1 MKPFKKGDR
10 DAIILLFAG
19 ALICILIFPFINEL
33 TGISNADEGK
43 TDAYS
48 RQKHRYYK
56 YDAKEN
62 QYYYVPE
69 KQGEL
74 FPFDPNTADS
84 TQFLRLGLR
93 PWQVRNIYKY
103 RAAGGRYRKPTD
115 FARLYGLTLKQYKRL
130 EPYIR
135 IEKEVMAA
143 DVYGN
148 TKEEY
153 PRHHYDYPVKLTK
166 GERVNINTADTAQLM
181 KVPGIGSYYARQIVG
196 KRAHLGGFASPKQ
209 LLEIDGFP
217 ETALEYMEVGAG
229 KQSGKSVS
237 AASGHNNGDAKAKE
251 SSPNINANALTKNNS
266 KTAIASRQSSEST
279 AKSSES
285 ATKPTGE
292 LKKIRVNHDD
302 VRTMAKHP
310 YMRYFHAKDIEK
322 YRRLKGKLKS
332 VADLHRL
339 PSFTQED
346 IAKLTPYLDFD

>member
-1 MKPFKKGDR
+1 MKPFQKGDR

-33 TGISNADEGK
+33 TGISNAEKGK

-48 RQKHRYYK
+48 RQKHRYHK
-56 YDAKEN
+56 YDAKEK

-148 TKEEY
+148 IREEY
-153 PRHHYDYPVKLTK
+153 PRHHYDYPVKLRK
-166 GERVNINTADTAQLM
+166 GEHININTADTAQLM
-181 KVPGIGSYYARQIVG
+181 TVPGIGAYYARQIVG
-196 KRAHLGGFASPKQ
+196 KRARLGGFASPKQ
-209 LLEIDGFP
+209 LLEIEGFP
-217 ETALEYMEVGAG
+217 ETALEYMEVGVG
-229 KQSGKSVS
+229 KQNGKSAF
-237 AASGHNNGDAKAKE
+237 AASGHTDGDAKAKE
-251 SSPNINANALTKNNS
+251 SSSNINANALANNASLTAKN
-266 KTAIASRQSSEST
+266 SRQSADVT
-279 AKSSES
+279 AKPKE
-285 ATKPTGE
+285 E

-332 VADLHRL
+332 VAELHRL

-346 IAKLTPYLDFD
+346 IAKLTPYLEFN

>member
-56 YDAKEN
+56 YDAKEK

-148 TKEEY
+148 IREEY
-153 PRHHYDYPVKLTK
+153 PRPHYDYPVKLRK
-166 GERVNINTADTAQLM
+166 GEHININTADTAQLM
-181 KVPGIGSYYARQIVG
+181 TVPGIGPYYARQIVR
-196 KRAHLGGFASPKQ
+196 KRARLGGFASPKQ
-209 LLEIDGFP
+209 LLEIEGFP
-217 ETALEYMEVGAG
+217 ETALEYMEVGVG
-229 KQSGKSVS
+229 KQNGKSAF
-237 AASGHNNGDAKAKE
+237 AASGHTDGDAKAKE
-251 SSPNINANALTKNNS
+251 SSSNINANAFANN
-266 KTAIASRQSSEST
+266 ASLT
-279 AKSSES
+279 AKNGKQS
-285 ATKPTGE
+285 ADITVKPKEE

>member
-19 ALICILIFPFINEL
+19 ALICIMLFPFINEL
-33 TGISNADEGK
+33 TGISNVEKDK
-43 TDAYS
+43 TNAFS
-48 RQKHRYYK
+48 RREHRYGKYK
-56 YDAKEN
+56 AREQ

-69 KQGEL
+69 MQGEL

-130 EPYIR
+130 EPYIC

-148 TKEEY
+148 IREEY
-153 PRHHYDYPVKLTK
+153 PRHHYDYPVKLRK
-166 GERVNINTADTAQLM
+166 GEHININTADTAQLM
-181 KVPGIGSYYARQIVG
+181 TVPGIGPYYARQIVR
-196 KRAHLGGFASPKQ
+196 KRARLGGFASPKQ
-209 LLEIDGFP
+209 LLEIEGFP
-217 ETALEYMEVGAG
+217 ETALEYMVVGVG
-229 KQSGKSVS
+229 KQNGKSAF
-237 AASGHNNGDAKAKE
+237 AASGHTDGDAKAKE
-251 SSPNINANALTKNNS
+251 PSSSNINANALASNASLAAKNG
-266 KTAIASRQSSEST
+266 KQSADIT
-279 AKSSES
+279 V
-285 ATKPTGE
+285 KPKEE

>member
-56 YDAKEN
+56 YDAKEK

-148 TKEEY
+148 IREEY
-153 PRHHYDYPVKLTK
+153 PRPHYDYPVKLRK
-166 GERVNINTADTAQLM
+166 GEHININTADTAQLM
-181 KVPGIGSYYARQIVG
+181 TVPGIGAYYARQIVR
-196 KRAHLGGFASPKQ
+196 KRARLGGFASPKQ
-209 LLEIDGFP
+209 LLEIEGFP
-217 ETALEYMEVGAG
+217 ETAIEYMEVGVG
-229 KQSGKSVS
+229 KQNGKSAF
-237 AASGHNNGDAKAKE
+237 AASGHTDGDAKAKE
-251 SSPNINANALTKNNS
+251 SSSNTNANALAS
-266 KTAIASRQSSEST
+266 KASLT
-279 AKSSES
+279 AKNGKQS
-285 ATKPTGE
+285 ADITVKPKEE

-332 VADLHRL
+332 VAELRRL

>member
-56 YDAKEN
+56 YDAKEK

-130 EPYIR
+130 EPYIC

-148 TKEEY
+148 IREEY
-153 PRHHYDYPVKLTK
+153 PRPHYDYPVKLRK
-166 GERVNINTADTAQLM
+166 GEHININTADTAQLM
-181 KVPGIGSYYARQIVG
+181 TVPGIGSYYARQIVR
-196 KRAHLGGFASPKQ
+196 KRARLGGFASPKQ
-209 LLEIDGFP
+209 LLEIEGFP
-217 ETALEYMEVGAG
+217 ETALEYMEVGVG
-229 KQSGKSVS
+229 KQNGKSAF
-237 AASGHNNGDAKAKE
+237 AASGHTDGDAKAKE
-251 SSPNINANALTKNNS
+251 SSSNINANAFANN
-266 KTAIASRQSSEST
+266 ASLT
-279 AKSSES
+279 AKNGKQS
-285 ATKPTGE
+285 ADITVKPKEE

>member
-33 TGISNADEGK
+33 AGISNADEGK

-56 YDAKEN
+56 YDAKEK

-148 TKEEY
+148 IREEY
-153 PRHHYDYPVKLTK
+153 PRHHYDYPVKLRK
-166 GERVNINTADTAQLM
+166 GEHININTADTAQLM
-181 KVPGIGSYYARQIVG
+181 TVPGIGSYYARQIVR
-196 KRAHLGGFASPKQ
+196 KRARLGGFASPKQ
-209 LLEIDGFP
+209 LLEIEGFP
-217 ETALEYMEVGAG
+217 ETALEYMEVGVG
-229 KQSGKSVS
+229 KQNGKSAF
-237 AASGHNNGDAKAKE
+237 AASEHTDGDAKAKE
-251 SSPNINANALTKNNS
+251 SSPNINANALANN
-266 KTAIASRQSSEST
+266 ASLT
-279 AKSSES
+279 AKNGKQS
-285 ATKPTGE
+285 ADITVKPKEE

>member
-56 YDAKEN
+56 YGAKEK

-130 EPYIR
+130 EPYIC

-148 TKEEY
+148 IREEY
-153 PRHHYDYPVKLTK
+153 PRHHYDYPVKLRK
-166 GERVNINTADTAQLM
+166 GEHININTADTAQLM
-181 KVPGIGSYYARQIVG
+181 TVPGIGPYYARQIVR
-196 KRAHLGGFASPKQ
+196 KRARLGGFASPKQ
-209 LLEIDGFP
+209 LLEIEGFP
-217 ETALEYMEVGAG
+217 ETALEYMVVGVG
-229 KQSGKSVS
+229 KQNGKSAF
-237 AASGHNNGDAKAKE
+237 AASGHTDGDAKAKE
-251 SSPNINANALTKNNS
+251 SSSNINANALANN
-266 KTAIASRQSSEST
+266 ASLT
-279 AKSSES
+279 AKNGKQS
-285 ATKPTGE
+285 ADITVKPKEE

>member
-10 DAIILLFAG
+10 DAIILLLAG

-56 YDAKEN
+56 YDAKEK

-130 EPYIR
+130 EPYIC

-148 TKEEY
+148 IREEY
-153 PRHHYDYPVKLTK
+153 PRHHYDYPVKLHK
-166 GERVNINTADTAQLM
+166 GEHININTADTAQLM
-181 KVPGIGSYYARQIVG
+181 TVPGIGPYYARQIVR
-196 KRAHLGGFASPKQ
+196 KRARLGGFASPKQ

-217 ETALEYMEVGAG
+217 ETALEYMEVGVG
-229 KQSGKSVS
+229 KQMVS
-237 AASGHNNGDAKAKE
+237 RLLQRQSITMAMQEQRNHPLISMLMP
-251 SSPNINANALTKNNS
+251 STKNNS

-279 AKSSES
+279 AKSSEN
-285 ATKPTGE
+285 AAKPTGE

-332 VADLHRL
+332 AADLRRL

>member
-56 YDAKEN
+56 YDAKEK

-148 TKEEY
+148 IREEY
-153 PRHHYDYPVKLTK
+153 PRHHYDYPVKLRK
-166 GERVNINTADTAQLM
+166 GEHININTADTAQLM
-181 KVPGIGSYYARQIVG
+181 TVPGIGSYYARQIVR
-196 KRAHLGGFASPKQ
+196 KRARLGGFASPKQ
-209 LLEIDGFP
+209 LLEIEGFP
-217 ETALEYMEVGAG
+217 ETALEYMEVGVG
-229 KQSGKSVS
+229 KQNGKSAF
-237 AASGHNNGDAKAKE
+237 AASGHTDGDAKAKE
-251 SSPNINANALTKNNS
+251 SSSNINANALANNASLVAKNG
-266 KTAIASRQSSEST
+266 KQSADIT
-279 AKSSES
+279 V
-285 ATKPTGE
+285 KPKEE

>member
-19 ALICILIFPFINEL
+19 ALICIIIFPFINEL

-56 YDAKEN
+56 YDAKEK

-148 TKEEY
+148 IREEY
-153 PRHHYDYPVKLTK
+153 PRHHYDYPVKLRK
-166 GERVNINTADTAQLM
+166 GEHININTADTAQLM
-181 KVPGIGSYYARQIVG
+181 TVPGIGSYYARQIVR
-196 KRAHLGGFASPKQ
+196 KRARLGGFASPKQ
-209 LLEIDGFP
+209 LLEIEGFP
-217 ETALEYMEVGAG
+217 ETALEYMEVGVG
-229 KQSGKSVS
+229 KQNGKSAF
-237 AASGHNNGDAKAKE
+237 AASGHTDGDVKAKE
-251 SSPNINANALTKNNS
+251 SSSNINANALANN
-266 KTAIASRQSSEST
+266 ASLT
-279 AKSSES
+279 AKNGKQS
-285 ATKPTGE
+285 ADVTANPNQEQKI
-292 LKKIRVNHDD
+292 IRVNLDD

>member
-33 TGISNADEGK
+33 TGISNSDEGK

-56 YDAKEN
+56 YGAKEK

-130 EPYIR
+130 EPYIC

-148 TKEEY
+148 IREEY
-153 PRHHYDYPVKLTK
+153 PRHHYDYPVKLRK
-166 GERVNINTADTAQLM
+166 GEHININTADTAQLM
-181 KVPGIGSYYARQIVG
+181 TVPGIGSYYARQIVR
-196 KRAHLGGFASPKQ
+196 KRARLGGFASPKQ
-209 LLEIDGFP
+209 LLEIEGFP
-217 ETALEYMEVGAG
+217 ETALEYMEVGVG
-229 KQSGKSVS
+229 KQNGKSAF
-237 AASGHNNGDAKAKE
+237 AASGHTDGDAKAKE
-251 SSPNINANALTKNNS
+251 SSSNINANAFANNVSLAAKNG
-266 KTAIASRQSSEST
+266 KQSADIT
-279 AKSSES
+279 V
-285 ATKPTGE
+285 KPKEE

>member
-56 YDAKEN
+56 YDAKEK

-84 TQFLRLGLR
+84 TQFLRLGIR

-148 TKEEY
+148 IREEY
-153 PRHHYDYPVKLTK
+153 PRHHYDYPVKLRK
-166 GERVNINTADTAQLM
+166 GEHININTADTAQLM
-181 KVPGIGSYYARQIVG
+181 TVPGIGSYYARQIVR
-196 KRAHLGGFASPKQ
+196 KRARLGGFASPKQ
-209 LLEIDGFP
+209 LLEIEGFP
-217 ETALEYMEVGAG
+217 ETALEYMEVGVG
-229 KQSGKSVS
+229 KQNSKSAF
-237 AASGHNNGDAKAKE
+237 AASGHTDGDAKAKE
-251 SSPNINANALTKNNS
+251 SSSNINANAFANN
-266 KTAIASRQSSEST
+266 ASLT
-279 AKSSES
+279 AKNGKQS
-285 ATKPTGE
+285 ADITVKPKEE

>member
-1 MKPFKKGDR
+1 MKTFKKGDR

-56 YDAKEN
+56 YDAKEK

-148 TKEEY
+148 IREEY
-153 PRHHYDYPVKLTK
+153 PRHHYDYPVKLRK
-166 GERVNINTADTAQLM
+166 GEHININTADTAQLM
-181 KVPGIGSYYARQIVG
+181 TVPGIGSYYARQIVR
-196 KRAHLGGFASPKQ
+196 KRARLGGFASPKQ
-209 LLEIDGFP
+209 LLEIEGFP
-217 ETALEYMEVGAG
+217 ETALEYMEVGVG
-229 KQSGKSVS
+229 KQNGKSAF
-237 AASGHNNGDAKAKE
+237 AASGHTDGDAKAKE
-251 SSPNINANALTKNNS
+251 SSSNINANALANN
-266 KTAIASRQSSEST
+266 ASLT
-279 AKSSES
+279 AKNGKQS
-285 ATKPTGE
+285 ADITVKPKEE

>member
-56 YDAKEN
+56 YDAKEK

-130 EPYIR
+130 EPYIC

-148 TKEEY
+148 IREEY
-153 PRHHYDYPVKLTK
+153 PRPHYDYPVKLRK
-166 GERVNINTADTAQLM
+166 GEHININTADTAQLM
-181 KVPGIGSYYARQIVG
+181 TVPGIGSYYARQIVR
-196 KRAHLGGFASPKQ
+196 KRARLGGFASPKQ
-209 LLEIDGFP
+209 LLEIEGFP
-217 ETALEYMEVGAG
+217 ETALEYMEVGVG
-229 KQSGKSVS
+229 KQNGKSAF
-237 AASGHNNGDAKAKE
+237 AASGHTDGDAKAKE
-251 SSPNINANALTKNNS
+251 LSSNINANALANN
-266 KTAIASRQSSEST
+266 ASMT
-279 AKSSES
+279 AKNGKQS
-285 ATKPTGE
+285 ADITAKPKEE

-332 VADLHRL
+332 VAELRRL

>member
-33 TGISNADEGK
+33 TGISNAEKGK

-48 RQKHRYYK
+48 RQKHRCHK
-56 YDAKEN
+56 YDAKEK

-148 TKEEY
+148 IREEY
-153 PRHHYDYPVKLTK
+153 PRHHYDYPVKLRK
-166 GERVNINTADTAQLM
+166 GEHININTADTAQLM
-181 KVPGIGSYYARQIVG
+181 TVPGIGSYYARQIVR
-196 KRAHLGGFASPKQ
+196 KRARLGGFASPKQ
-209 LLEIDGFP
+209 LLEIEGFP
-217 ETALEYMEVGAG
+217 ETALEYMVVGVG
-229 KQSGKSVS
+229 KQNGKSTF
-237 AASGHNNGDAKAKE
+237 AASGHTDGEAKAKE
-251 SSPNINANALTKNNS
+251 SSSNTNANALANNASLTAKN
-266 KTAIASRQSSEST
+266 SRQSSDVT
-279 AKSSES
+279 AKPKE
-285 ATKPTGE
+285 E

-332 VADLHRL
+332 VAELHRL

-346 IAKLTPYLDFD
+346 IAKLTPYLDFN

>member
-1 MKPFKKGDR
+1 MKPFQKGDR

-33 TGISNADEGK
+33 TGISNAEKGK

-48 RQKHRYYK
+48 RQKHRYHK
-56 YDAKEN
+56 YDAKAK

-148 TKEEY
+148 IREEY
-153 PRHHYDYPVKLTK
+153 PRHHYDYPVKLRK
-166 GERVNINTADTAQLM
+166 GEHININTADTAQLM
-181 KVPGIGSYYARQIVG
+181 TVPGIGPYYARQIVR
-196 KRAHLGGFASPKQ
+196 KRARLGGFASPKQ
-209 LLEIDGFP
+209 LLEIEGFP
-217 ETALEYMEVGAG
+217 ETALEYMEVGVG
-229 KQSGKSVS
+229 KQNGKSAF
-237 AASGHNNGDAKAKE
+237 AASEHNDGDVKAKE
-251 SSPNINANALTKNNS
+251 SSSNINANAFANN
-266 KTAIASRQSSEST
+266 ASRT
-279 AKSSES
+279 AKNGKQS
-285 ATKPTGE
+285 ADITVKPKEE

-332 VADLHRL
+332 VAELHRL

-346 IAKLTPYLDFD
+346 IAKLTPYLDFN

>member
-43 TDAYS
+43 TDAYN

-56 YDAKEN
+56 YDAKEK

-148 TKEEY
+148 IREEY
-153 PRHHYDYPVKLTK
+153 PRHHYDYPVKLRK
-166 GERVNINTADTAQLM
+166 GEHININTADTAQLM
-181 KVPGIGSYYARQIVG
+181 TVPGIGSYYARQIVR
-196 KRAHLGGFASPKQ
+196 KRARLGGFASPKQ
-209 LLEIDGFP
+209 LLEIEGFP
-217 ETALEYMEVGAG
+217 ETALEYMEVGVG
-229 KQSGKSVS
+229 KQNGKSAF
-237 AASGHNNGDAKAKE
+237 AASGHTDGDAKAKE
-251 SSPNINANALTKNNS
+251 SSSNINANALANNASLAAKNG
-266 KTAIASRQSSEST
+266 KQSSDIT
-279 AKSSES
+279 V
-285 ATKPTGE
+285 KPKEE

>member
-19 ALICILIFPFINEL
+19 ALICLLIFPFINEL

-56 YDAKEN
+56 YDAKEK

-148 TKEEY
+148 IREEY
-153 PRHHYDYPVKLTK
+153 PRHHYDYPVKLRK
-166 GERVNINTADTAQLM
+166 GEHININTADTAQLM
-181 KVPGIGSYYARQIVG
+181 TVPGIGSYYARQIVR
-196 KRAHLGGFASPKQ
+196 KRARLGGFASPKQ
-209 LLEIDGFP
+209 LLEIEGFP
-217 ETALEYMEVGAG
+217 ETALEYMEVGVG
-229 KQSGKSVS
+229 KQNGKSAF
-237 AASGHNNGDAKAKE
+237 AASGHTDGDAKAKE
-251 SSPNINANALTKNNS
+251 SSSNINANALANN
-266 KTAIASRQSSEST
+266 ASLT
-279 AKSSES
+279 AKNGKQS
-285 ATKPTGE
+285 ADITVKPKEE

>member
-56 YDAKEN
+56 YDAKEK

-130 EPYIR
+130 EPYIC

-148 TKEEY
+148 IREEY
-153 PRHHYDYPVKLTK
+153 PRHHYDYPVKLRK
-166 GERVNINTADTAQLM
+166 GEHININTADTAQLM
-181 KVPGIGSYYARQIVG
+181 TVPGIGPYYARQIVR
-196 KRAHLGGFASPKQ
+196 KRARLGGFASPKQ
-209 LLEIDGFP
+209 LLEIEGFP
-217 ETALEYMEVGAG
+217 ETALEYMVVGVG
-229 KQSGKSVS
+229 KQNGKSAF
-237 AASGHNNGDAKAKE
+237 AASGHTDGDAKAKE
-251 SSPNINANALTKNNS
+251 SSSNINANALASNVSMAAKNG
-266 KTAIASRQSSEST
+266 KQSADVT
-279 AKSSES
+279 AKPKE
-285 ATKPTGE
+285 E

>member
-56 YDAKEN
+56 YDAKEK

-148 TKEEY
+148 IREEY
-153 PRHHYDYPVKLTK
+153 PRHHYDYPVKLRK
-166 GERVNINTADTAQLM
+166 GEHININTADTAQLM
-181 KVPGIGSYYARQIVG
+181 TVPGIGSYYARQIVR
-196 KRAHLGGFASPKQ
+196 KRARLGGFASPKQ
-209 LLEIDGFP
+209 LLEIEGFP
-217 ETALEYMEVGAG
+217 ETALEYMEVGVG
-229 KQSGKSVS
+229 KQNGKSAF
-237 AASGHNNGDAKAKE
+237 AASEHTDGDAKAKE
-251 SSPNINANALTKNNS
+251 SSSNINANALANN
-266 KTAIASRQSSEST
+266 ASLT
-279 AKSSES
+279 AKNGKQS
-285 ATKPTGE
+285 ADITVKPKEE

>member
-56 YDAKEN
+56 YDAKEK

-148 TKEEY
+148 IREEY
-153 PRHHYDYPVKLTK
+153 PRHHYDYPVKLRK
-166 GERVNINTADTAQLM
+166 GEHININTADTAQLM
-181 KVPGIGSYYARQIVG
+181 TVPGIGSYYARQIVR
-196 KRAHLGGFASPKQ
+196 KRARLGGFASPKQ
-209 LLEIDGFP
+209 LLEIEGFP
-217 ETALEYMEVGAG
+217 ETALEYMEVGVG
-229 KQSGKSVS
+229 KQNGKSAF
-237 AASGHNNGDAKAKE
+237 AASGHTDGDAKAKE
-251 SSPNINANALTKNNS
+251 SSSNINANALANN
-266 KTAIASRQSSEST
+266 ASLT
-279 AKSSES
+279 AKNGKQS
-285 ATKPTGE
+285 ADIIVKPKEE

>member
-43 TDAYS
+43 TGAYS

-56 YDAKEN
+56 YDAKEK

-103 RAAGGRYRKPTD
+103 RAAGGKYRKPTD

-148 TKEEY
+148 IREEY
-153 PRHHYDYPVKLTK
+153 PRHHYDYPVKLRK
-166 GERVNINTADTAQLM
+166 GEHININTADTAQLM
-181 KVPGIGSYYARQIVG
+181 TVPGIGSYYARQIVR
-196 KRAHLGGFASPKQ
+196 KRARLGGFASPKQ
-209 LLEIDGFP
+209 LLEIEGFP
-217 ETALEYMEVGAG
+217 ETALEYMEVGVG
-229 KQSGKSVS
+229 KQNGKSAF
-237 AASGHNNGDAKAKE
+237 AASGHTDGDAKAKE
-251 SSPNINANALTKNNS
+251 SSSNINANALANNASLAAKNG
-266 KTAIASRQSSEST
+266 KQSADIT
-279 AKSSES
+279 V
-285 ATKPTGE
+285 KPKEE

>member
-33 TGISNADEGK
+33 TGISNADEGE

-56 YDAKEN
+56 YDAKEK

-130 EPYIR
+130 EPYIC

-148 TKEEY
+148 IREEY
-153 PRHHYDYPVKLTK
+153 PRHHYDYPVKLRK
-166 GERVNINTADTAQLM
+166 GEHININTADTAQLM
-181 KVPGIGSYYARQIVG
+181 TVPGIGSYYARQIVR
-196 KRAHLGGFASPKQ
+196 KRARLGGFASPKQ
-209 LLEIDGFP
+209 LLEIEGFP
-217 ETALEYMEVGAG
+217 ETALEYMEVGVG
-229 KQSGKSVS
+229 KQNGKSAF
-237 AASGHNNGDAKAKE
+237 AASGHTDGDAKAKE
-251 SSPNINANALTKNNS
+251 SSSNINANALANNASLAAKNGKQS
-266 KTAIASRQSSEST
+266 ADFTANPKE
-279 AKSSES
+279 
-285 ATKPTGE
+285 E

>member
-33 TGISNADEGK
+33 AGISNADEGK

-48 RQKHRYYK
+48 RQKHRYNK
-56 YDAKEN
+56 YDAKEK

-148 TKEEY
+148 IREEY
-153 PRHHYDYPVKLTK
+153 PRHHYDYPVKLRK
-166 GERVNINTADTAQLM
+166 GEHININTADTAQLM
-181 KVPGIGSYYARQIVG
+181 TVPGIGSYYARQIVR
-196 KRAHLGGFASPKQ
+196 KRARLGGFASPKQ
-209 LLEIDGFP
+209 LLEIEGFP
-217 ETALEYMEVGAG
+217 ETALEYMEVGVG
-229 KQSGKSVS
+229 KQNGKSAF
-237 AASGHNNGDAKAKE
+237 AASGHTDGDAKAKE
-251 SSPNINANALTKNNS
+251 SSSNINANALANN
-266 KTAIASRQSSEST
+266 ASLT
-279 AKSSES
+279 AKNGKQS
-285 ATKPTGE
+285 ADVTAKPKEE

>member
-56 YDAKEN
+56 YDAKEK

-130 EPYIR
+130 EPYIC

-148 TKEEY
+148 IREEY
-153 PRHHYDYPVKLTK
+153 PRHNYDYPVKLRK
-166 GERVNINTADTAQLM
+166 GEHININTADTAQLM
-181 KVPGIGSYYARQIVG
+181 TVPGIGSYYARQIVR
-196 KRAHLGGFASPKQ
+196 KRARLGGFASPKQ
-209 LLEIDGFP
+209 LLEIEGFP
-217 ETALEYMEVGAG
+217 ETALEYMEVGVG
-229 KQSGKSVS
+229 KQNGKSAF
-237 AASGHNNGDAKAKE
+237 AASGHTDGDAKAKE
-251 SSPNINANALTKNNS
+251 SSSNINANALANN
-266 KTAIASRQSSEST
+266 ASLT
-279 AKSSES
+279 AKNGKQS
-285 ATKPTGE
+285 ADVTVKPKEE
-292 LKKIRVNHDD
+292 LKKIRINHDD

>member
-56 YDAKEN
+56 YDAKEK

-130 EPYIR
+130 EPYIC

-148 TKEEY
+148 IREEY
-153 PRHHYDYPVKLTK
+153 PRHHYDYPVKLRK
-166 GERVNINTADTAQLM
+166 GEHININTADTAQLM
-181 KVPGIGSYYARQIVG
+181 TVPGIGSYYARQIVG
-196 KRAHLGGFASPKQ
+196 KRARLGGFASPKQ
-209 LLEIDGFP
+209 LLEIEGFP
-217 ETALEYMEVGAG
+217 ETALEYMEVGVG
-229 KQSGKSVS
+229 KQNGKSAF
-237 AASGHNNGDAKAKE
+237 AASGHTDGDAKAKE
-251 SSPNINANALTKNNS
+251 SSSNINANALANN
-266 KTAIASRQSSEST
+266 ASLT
-279 AKSSES
+279 AKNGKQS
-285 ATKPTGE
+285 ADITVKPKEE

>member
-56 YDAKEN
+56 YDAKKK

-115 FARLYGLTLKQYKRL
+115 FAHLYGLTLKQYKRL

-148 TKEEY
+148 IREEY
-153 PRHHYDYPVKLTK
+153 PRHHYDYPVKLRK
-166 GERVNINTADTAQLM
+166 GEHININTADTAQLM
-181 KVPGIGSYYARQIVG
+181 TVPGIGSYYARQIVR
-196 KRAHLGGFASPKQ
+196 KRARLGGFASPKQ
-209 LLEIDGFP
+209 LLEIEGFP
-217 ETALEYMEVGAG
+217 ETALEYMEVGVG
-229 KQSGKSVS
+229 KQNGKSAF
-237 AASGHNNGDAKAKE
+237 AASGHTDGDAKAKE
-251 SSPNINANALTKNNS
+251 SSSNTNANALAS
-266 KTAIASRQSSEST
+266 KASLT
-279 AKSSES
+279 AKNGKQS
-285 ATKPTGE
+285 ADITVKPKEE

>member
-1 MKPFKKGDR
+1 MKPFKIGDR
-10 DAIILLFAG
+10 DAIILLLAG

-56 YDAKEN
+56 YDAKEK

-148 TKEEY
+148 IREEY
-153 PRHHYDYPVKLTK
+153 PRHHYDYPVKLHK
-166 GERVNINTADTAQLM
+166 GEHININTADTAQLM

-196 KRAHLGGFASPKQ
+196 KRARLGGFASPKQ

-217 ETALEYMEVGAG
+217 ETALEYMEVGVG
-229 KQSGKSVS
+229 KQNGKSAF
-237 AASGHNNGDAKAKE
+237 AASEHNNGDARAKE

-279 AKSSES
+279 AKSSEN
-285 ATKPTGE
+285 AAKPTGE

-332 VADLHRL
+332 AADLRRL

>member
-56 YDAKEN
+56 YDAKEK

-148 TKEEY
+148 IREEY
-153 PRHHYDYPVKLTK
+153 PRHHYDYPVKLRK
-166 GERVNINTADTAQLM
+166 GEHININTADTAQLM
-181 KVPGIGSYYARQIVG
+181 TVPGIGSYYARQIVR
-196 KRAHLGGFASPKQ
+196 KRARLGGFASPKQ
-209 LLEIDGFP
+209 LLEIEGFP
-217 ETALEYMEVGAG
+217 ETALEYMEVGVG
-229 KQSGKSVS
+229 KQNGKSAF
-237 AASGHNNGDAKAKE
+237 AASGHTDGDAKAKE
-251 SSPNINANALTKNNS
+251 PSSNINANALANNASLAAKNG
-266 KTAIASRQSSEST
+266 RQSADIT
-279 AKSSES
+279 V
-285 ATKPTGE
+285 KPKEE

>member
-33 TGISNADEGK
+33 AGISNADEGK

-56 YDAKEN
+56 YDAKEK

-148 TKEEY
+148 IREEY
-153 PRHHYDYPVKLTK
+153 PRHHYDYPVKLRK
-166 GERVNINTADTAQLM
+166 GEHININTADTAQLM
-181 KVPGIGSYYARQIVG
+181 TVPGIGSYYARQIVR
-196 KRAHLGGFASPKQ
+196 KRARLGGFASPKQ
-209 LLEIDGFP
+209 LLEIEGFP
-217 ETALEYMEVGAG
+217 ETALEYMEVGVG
-229 KQSGKSVS
+229 KQNGKSAF
-237 AASGHNNGDAKAKE
+237 AASGHTDGDTKAKE
-251 SSPNINANALTKNNS
+251 SSSNINANALANNS
-266 KTAIASRQSSEST
+266 S
-279 AKSSES
+279 
-285 ATKPTGE
+285 
-292 LKKIRVNHDD
+292 
-302 VRTMAKHP
+302 
-310 YMRYFHAKDIEK
+310 
-322 YRRLKGKLKS
+322 
-332 VADLHRL
+332 
-339 PSFTQED
+339 
-346 IAKLTPYLDFD
+346 

>member
-69 KQGEL
+69 MQGEL

-130 EPYIR
+130 EPYIC

-148 TKEEY
+148 IREEY
-153 PRHHYDYPVKLTK
+153 LRHHYDYPVKLRK
-166 GERVNINTADTAQLM
+166 GEHININTADTAQLM
-181 KVPGIGSYYARQIVG
+181 TVPGIGPYYARQIVR
-196 KRAHLGGFASPKQ
+196 KRARLGGFASPKQ
-209 LLEIDGFP
+209 LLEIEGFP
-217 ETALEYMEVGAG
+217 ETALEYMEVGVG
-229 KQSGKSVS
+229 KQNGKSAF
-237 AASGHNNGDAKAKE
+237 AASGHTDGDAKAKE
-251 SSPNINANALTKNNS
+251 SSSNINANAFANN
-266 KTAIASRQSSEST
+266 ASLT
-279 AKSSES
+279 AKNGKQS
-285 ATKPTGE
+285 ADITVKPKEE

>member
-10 DAIILLFAG
+10 DAIILLLAG

-56 YDAKEN
+56 YDAKEK

-148 TKEEY
+148 IREEY
-153 PRHHYDYPVKLTK
+153 PRHHYDYPVKLRK
-166 GERVNINTADTAQLM
+166 GEHININTADTAQLM
-181 KVPGIGSYYARQIVG
+181 TVPGIGSYYARQIVR
-196 KRAHLGGFASPKQ
+196 KRARLGGFASPKQ
-209 LLEIDGFP
+209 LLEIEGFP
-217 ETALEYMEVGAG
+217 ETALEYMEVGVG
-229 KQSGKSVS
+229 KQNGKSAF
-237 AASGHNNGDAKAKE
+237 AASGHIDGDAKAKE
-251 SSPNINANALTKNNS
+251 SSSNINANALANN
-266 KTAIASRQSSEST
+266 ASLT
-279 AKSSES
+279 AKNGKQS
-285 ATKPTGE
+285 ADITVKPKEE

>member
-43 TDAYS
+43 TDAYN

-56 YDAKEN
+56 YDAKEK

-148 TKEEY
+148 IREEY
-153 PRHHYDYPVKLTK
+153 PRHHYDYPVKLRK
-166 GERVNINTADTAQLM
+166 GEHININTADTAQLM
-181 KVPGIGSYYARQIVG
+181 TVPGIGSYYARQIVR
-196 KRAHLGGFASPKQ
+196 KRARLGGFASPKQ
-209 LLEIDGFP
+209 LLEIEGFP
-217 ETALEYMEVGAG
+217 ETALEYMEVGVG
-229 KQSGKSVS
+229 KQNGKSAF
-237 AASGHNNGDAKAKE
+237 AASGHTDGDAKAKE
-251 SSPNINANALTKNNS
+251 SSSNINANALANNASLAAKNG
-266 KTAIASRQSSEST
+266 KQSADIT
-279 AKSSES
+279 V
-285 ATKPTGE
+285 KPKEE

>member
-10 DAIILLFAG
+10 DAIILLLAG

-56 YDAKEN
+56 YDAKEK

-148 TKEEY
+148 IREEY
-153 PRHHYDYPVKLTK
+153 PRHHYDYPVKLRK
-166 GERVNINTADTAQLM
+166 GEHININTADTAQLM
-181 KVPGIGSYYARQIVG
+181 TVPGIGSYYARQIVR
-196 KRAHLGGFASPKQ
+196 KRARLGGFASLKQ
-209 LLEIDGFP
+209 LLEIEGFP
-217 ETALEYMEVGAG
+217 ETALEYMEVGVG
-229 KQSGKSVS
+229 KQNGKSAF
-237 AASGHNNGDAKAKE
+237 AASGHTDGDAKAKE
-251 SSPNINANALTKNNS
+251 SSSNINANALANNAS
-266 KTAIASRQSSEST
+266 LAAKTGKQSADVT
-279 AKSSES
+279 AKPKE
-285 ATKPTGE
+285 E

>member
-33 TGISNADEGK
+33 TGTSNADEGK

-56 YDAKEN
+56 YDAKEK

-148 TKEEY
+148 IREEY
-153 PRHHYDYPVKLTK
+153 PRHHYDYPVKLRK
-166 GERVNINTADTAQLM
+166 GEHININTADTAQLM
-181 KVPGIGSYYARQIVG
+181 TVPGIGSYYARQIVR
-196 KRAHLGGFASPKQ
+196 KRARLGGFASPKQ
-209 LLEIDGFP
+209 LLEIEGFP
-217 ETALEYMEVGAG
+217 ETALEYMEVGVG
-229 KQSGKSVS
+229 KQNGKSAF
-237 AASGHNNGDAKAKE
+237 AASGHTDGYAKAKE
-251 SSPNINANALTKNNS
+251 SSSNINANALANNASLVAKNG
-266 KTAIASRQSSEST
+266 KQSADIT
-279 AKSSES
+279 V
-285 ATKPTGE
+285 KPKEE

>member
-33 TGISNADEGK
+33 AGISNADEGK

-56 YDAKEN
+56 YDAKEK

-148 TKEEY
+148 IREEY
-153 PRHHYDYPVKLTK
+153 PRHHYDYPVKLRK
-166 GERVNINTADTAQLM
+166 GDHININTADTAQLM
-181 KVPGIGSYYARQIVG
+181 TVPGIGSYYARQIVR
-196 KRAHLGGFASPKQ
+196 KRARLGGFASPKQ
-209 LLEIDGFP
+209 LLEIEGFP
-217 ETALEYMEVGAG
+217 ETALEYMEVGVG
-229 KQSGKSVS
+229 KQNGKSAF
-237 AASGHNNGDAKAKE
+237 AASEHTDGDAKAKE
-251 SSPNINANALTKNNS
+251 SSPNINANALANN
-266 KTAIASRQSSEST
+266 ASLT
-279 AKSSES
+279 AKNGKQS
-285 ATKPTGE
+285 ADITVKPKEE

>member
-56 YDAKEN
+56 YDAKEK

-148 TKEEY
+148 IREEY
-153 PRHHYDYPVKLTK
+153 PRHHYDYPVKLRK
-166 GERVNINTADTAQLM
+166 GEHININTADTAQLM
-181 KVPGIGSYYARQIVG
+181 TVPGIGSYYARQIVR
-196 KRAHLGGFASPKQ
+196 KRARLGGFASPKQ
-209 LLEIDGFP
+209 LLEIEGFP
-217 ETALEYMEVGAG
+217 ETALEYLEVGVG
-229 KQSGKSVS
+229 KQNGKSAF
-237 AASGHNNGDAKAKE
+237 AASGHTDGDAKAKE
-251 SSPNINANALTKNNS
+251 SSSNINANALANNASLAAKNG
-266 KTAIASRQSSEST
+266 KQSADVT
-279 AKSSES
+279 AKPKE
-285 ATKPTGE
+285 E

-332 VADLHRL
+332 VADLHHL

>member
-56 YDAKEN
+56 YDAKEK

-130 EPYIR
+130 EPYIC

-148 TKEEY
+148 IREEY
-153 PRHHYDYPVKLTK
+153 PRPHYDYPVKLRK
-166 GERVNINTADTAQLM
+166 GEHININTADTAQLM
-181 KVPGIGSYYARQIVG
+181 TVPGIGPYYARQIVR
-196 KRAHLGGFASPKQ
+196 KRARLGGFASPKQ
-209 LLEIDGFP
+209 LLEIEGFP
-217 ETALEYMEVGAG
+217 ETALEYMEVGVG
-229 KQSGKSVS
+229 KQNSKSAF
-237 AASGHNNGDAKAKE
+237 AASGHTDGDAKAKE
-251 SSPNINANALTKNNS
+251 SSSNTNANALAS
-266 KTAIASRQSSEST
+266 KASLT
-279 AKSSES
+279 AKNGKQS
-285 ATKPTGE
+285 ADITVKPKEE